1 MIRSTIIFF
10 SILLFVITFNA
21 FAQEST
27 DSENKGHA
35 EYADKLR
42 NPDYKYNKLD
52 KKEESLTTSYINSLR

>member
-1 MIRSTIIFF
+1 MFYKLSFIIYVFGRKHLIRSTIIFF

-21 FAQEST
+21 VAQEST

-42 NPDYKYNKLD
+42 NPDYK
-52 KKEESLTTSYINSLR
+52 

>member
-1 MIRSTIIFF
+1 MFYKLSFIILFFGRKYVIRSTIIFF

-42 NPDYKYNKLD
+42 NPDYK
-52 KKEESLTTSYINSLR
+52 